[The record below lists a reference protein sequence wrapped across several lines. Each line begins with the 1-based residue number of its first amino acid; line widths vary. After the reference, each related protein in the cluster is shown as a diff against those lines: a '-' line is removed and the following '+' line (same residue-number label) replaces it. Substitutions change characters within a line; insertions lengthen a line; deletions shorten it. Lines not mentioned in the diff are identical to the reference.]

1 MDFDNTVIET
11 PLFPKKFYTKT
22 KYRKKALLGL
32 GSNIDNPMR
41 ILKKAL
47 LFLLHD
53 KKIAPLQSFYILKNP
68 PFGYIEQP
76 YFYNTAVT
84 VQTNLAPKALLR
96 RTMWIEKRFG
106 RKRSFKNA
114 PRTLD
119 IDIIFF
125 ENIVM
130 YNNELSLPHP
140 HWRQRGSVIVPI
152 SHNRSKLKWKK

>member
-1 MDFDNTVIET
+1 MDGDNTIIET
-11 PLFPKKFYTKT
+11 PLFPKSFQSFGA
-22 KYRKKALLGL
+22 YRHKVLLGL
-32 GSNIDNPMR
+32 GSNIENPMR
-41 ILKKAL
+41 ILKKAVF
-47 LFLLHD
+47 FLLRD

-68 PFGYIEQP
+68 PFGYLEQP
-76 YFYNTAVT
+76 YFYNTALL
-84 VQTNLAPKALLR
+84 VQTNLAPKAFLR
-96 RTMWIEKRFG
+96 RTMWVEKRFG

-152 SHNRSKLKWKK
+152 SHNRSQLKWKK